1 MIGNLLK
8 IIGALIAGCLFGY
21 VFGAMLG
28 AALGAIPSLFFRE
41 IVSFNQT
48 ILMSITLSIVLG
60 GLLAFIATQMIN
72 KLLDTDDKPF
82 TGIIIGIV
90 VGLVVVLFVDG
101 VTDIRSSDKFSEYYY
116 MWPVIYGGI
125 LGSDIGSAI
134 FPILSAAAAVRDMKA
149 EAANSKKRIDE
160 IRNRLP
166 ADTNPPK

>member
-8 IIGALIAGCLFGY
+8 IIGTLIAGYLFGY
-21 VFGAMLG
+21 VFGAILG

-48 ILMSITLSIVLG
+48 ILMSVTLSMVLG
-60 GLLAFIATQMIN
+60 GLLAFIATKMIN
-72 KLLDTDDKPF
+72 KLWDTDDKPF
-82 TGIIIGIV
+82 SGIIMGIV

-101 VTDIRSSDKFSEYYY
+101 VTDLQSSDNFREYYY

-125 LGSDIGSAI
+125 LGTDIGSTI
-134 FPILSAAAAVRDMKA
+134 FAILSATAMARDIKA
-149 EAANSKKRIDE
+149 EAADSKKRMDE